1 MMIDENRSA
10 PTPKEVRLFGLL
22 LLVFFSLVAA
32 ISYYKPE
39 ALLGAAIFMAVAW
52 TIGFLLGGGNRLRK
66 LPGIG
71 LPVLFAL
78 AGNGERLALTP
89 NTIIASCAAI
99 GLLGAL
105 IVWTLPRVGNR
116 LYDGWIEGASPI
128 GWTVTHLVLA
138 AVYYLVLTPI
148 GLLMRLAGRDPM
160 RRSIDP
166 KAATYW
172 IARKNPIESK
182 RYFRQF

>member
-10 PTPKEVRLFGLL
+10 PTGKEIRLFGLL
-22 LLVFFSLVAA
+22 LLIFFALVAA

-39 ALLGAAIFMAVAW
+39 ALFGGAIFMAIAW

-71 LPVLFAL
+71 LPILFAI
-78 AGNGERLALTP
+78 AGNGEMLGLSAF
-89 NTIIASCAAI
+89 TIMAGCAAI

-105 IVWTLPRVGNR
+105 VVWALPRAGRV

-160 RRSIDP
+160 RRTIDP
-166 KAATYW
+166 NAATYW
-172 IARKNPIESK
+172 IERKNPIESK